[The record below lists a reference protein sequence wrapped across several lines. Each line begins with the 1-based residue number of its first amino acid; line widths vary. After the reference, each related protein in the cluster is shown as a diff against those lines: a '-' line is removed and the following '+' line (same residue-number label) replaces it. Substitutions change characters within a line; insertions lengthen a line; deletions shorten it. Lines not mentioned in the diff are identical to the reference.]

1 MISYFYLNMEFYCR
15 GRALYDSA
23 KKDFPLHRAVFE
35 KNLPYIS
42 RVIKGQIEGVFYQEK
57 NELDSC
63 GNSPII
69 LAVKLGHLDTIKVLC
84 DLYTCPKLKPF
95 HNGTIWLLIK
105 YSAVRVGC
113 GKCY

>member
-1 MISYFYLNMEFYCR
+1 MISYFYLSMEFYCR

-23 KKDFPLHRAVFE
+23 KKDFQLHRAVFE

-95 HNGTIWLLIK
+95 HNGTIWIIYKL
-105 YSAVRVGC
+105 
-113 GKCY
+113 